1 MYDHT
6 LHHGK
11 KYFCCHFLQTFSSE
25 EMLKHYIKHCLRL
38 MVSKGL
44 RCLKKLN
51 LLDSKLF
58 EENLNPDEPYM
69 SKYQKRVACSYG
81 YDKLSKPFK

>member
-1 MYDHT
+1 
-6 LHHGK
+6 
-11 KYFCCHFLQTFSSE
+11 
-25 EMLKHYIKHCLRL
+25 